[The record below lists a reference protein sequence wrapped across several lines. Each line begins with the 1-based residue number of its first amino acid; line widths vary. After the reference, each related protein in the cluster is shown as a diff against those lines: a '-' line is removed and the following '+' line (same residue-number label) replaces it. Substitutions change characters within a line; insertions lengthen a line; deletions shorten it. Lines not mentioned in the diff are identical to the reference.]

1 MGFVLLWYAQGA
13 RSATEIWNLAD
24 WLINYQGGFIRR
36 GLIGQI
42 IYAISGNAPNTL
54 WITYALQATAYL
66 ILTGL
71 TLKLF
76 FLAIKLLVI
85 RAKLTFPL
93 NFTFN
98 EYGITLLTIGEKN
111 DEDPKT
117 AVHLR
122 I

>member
-1 MGFVLLWYAQGA
+1 MAQ
-13 RSATEIWNLAD
+13 
-24 WLINYQGGFIRR
+24 
-36 GLIGQI
+36 
-42 IYAISGNAPNTL
+42 
-54 WITYALQATAYL
+54 
-66 ILTGL
+66 
-71 TLKLF
+71 
-76 FLAIKLLVI
+76 V
-85 RAKLTFPL
+85 TFPL

>member
-1 MGFVLLWYAQGA
+1 MAGINSANSEYYMNNKNINNEYVNYREFKGWNTFFNPTDAEVSQLDYEFKNVPIQSGTLLLDVGFV
-13 RSATEIWNLAD
+13 
-24 WLINYQGGFIRR
+24 
-36 GLIGQI
+36 
-42 IYAISGNAPNTL
+42 
-54 WITYALQATAYL
+54 
-66 ILTGL
+66 
-71 TLKLF
+71 
-76 FLAIKLLVI
+76 
-85 RAKLTFPL
+85 TFPL